1 MNLKKKTK
9 RDGFTLIE
17 LLVVIAIIAILA
29 SLLLPALARAKE
41 KANQA
46 GCLSNLR
53 QWGLAQT
60 MYVDDFNQVFPLT
73 KIAAG
78 TPGTGS
84 GYSEDNPAWSDLAN
98 MYQYAYTGNSQAA
111 QALYGVWF
119 DALPSYVGGK
129 PLYWYGAQ
137 AQNGPSIFQNTPSIY
152 QCRTAKL
159 DPSFKPNTY
168 IPFNFGMNSKGLD

>member
-1 MNLKKKTK
+1 MNLKKTTK

-46 GCLSNLR
+46 GCLSNLK

-73 KIAAG
+73 KIADG
-78 TPGTGS
+78 SPGVPPGFD
-84 GYSEDNPAWSDLAN
+84 EDNPKWADLSGLYNA
-98 MYQYAYTGNSQAA
+98 AYLGSAGASQIIN
-111 QALYGVWF
+111 GVWF
-119 DALPSYVGGK
+119 DALP
-129 PLYWYGAQ
+129 A
-137 AQNGPSIFQNTPSIY
+137 
-152 QCRTAKL
+152 
-159 DPSFKPNTY
+159 Y
-168 IPFNFGMNSKGLD
+168 IS